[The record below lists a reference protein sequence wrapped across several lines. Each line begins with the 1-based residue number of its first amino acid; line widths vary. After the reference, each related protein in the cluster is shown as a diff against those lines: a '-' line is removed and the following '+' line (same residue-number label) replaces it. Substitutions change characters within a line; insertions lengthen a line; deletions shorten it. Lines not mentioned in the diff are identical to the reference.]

1 MNENRTH
8 GARKARE
15 LDGLERA
22 QLRIAAD
29 TLRMPAAMRGVMGAP
44 TVEQARAT
52 IRELTGRD
60 PDEYARA
67 PRLEPARFATNCR
80 GCAAPIRAGDPAVR
94 SPRTGA
100 LRCATCAQAERRP
113 AASDERR
120 GEVA

>member
-1 MNENRTH
+1 MNANPE
-8 GARKARE
+8 GGVRKARE

-29 TLRMPAAMRGVMGAP
+29 TLRMPAAMRGVMGGP

-52 IRELTGRD
+52 MRELTGQD
-60 PDEYARA
+60 PDEYVRA
-67 PRLEPARFATNCR
+67 PRLEPAQFTTNCR
-80 GCAAPIRAGDPAVR
+80 GCAAPIRAGEPAVR

-113 AASDERR
+113 AASDDPR
-120 GEVA
+120 GEGA